1 MAKYKLN
8 LNLSDGTSVTT
19 SNAIDIPSISANPSS
34 TTTTLTGLTIN
45 GTNYAIN
52 VEGKKFTNVSASNWV
67 SSSTYSGY
75 SYQCVLICSGITSS
89 SFVEVVFAPTEAD
102 SGNYAPVCSSGKNTV
117 TIYSKVNTTI
127 TIPTIK
133 EVK

>member
-45 GTNYAIN
+45 GTNYA
-52 VEGKKFTNVSASNWV
+52 VEGKKFTNVSASYWV

-75 SYQCVLICSGITSS
+75 SYQCTLICSGITSS

-102 SGNYAPVCSSGKNTV
+102 SGNYAPVCSSGNNTV